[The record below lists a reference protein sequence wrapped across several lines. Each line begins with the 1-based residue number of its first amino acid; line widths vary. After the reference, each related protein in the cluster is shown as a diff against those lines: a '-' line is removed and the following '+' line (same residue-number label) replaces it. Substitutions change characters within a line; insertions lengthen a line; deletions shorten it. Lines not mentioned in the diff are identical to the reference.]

1 MMRFL
6 TKTRSKKI
14 DDSSILEIKEEL
26 ASLKNQVANQKKT
39 ISEYAK
45 ALRETSLALENLCF
59 EMTLIGK
66 WVAEKAAAEDAENE
80 LATAFGVSKSDDDE
94 YLN

>member
-6 TKTRSKKI
+6 TKTRSKKN
-14 DDSSILEIKEEL
+14 DDSSTPEIKEEL
-26 ASLKNQVANQKKT
+26 ANLKIQVAEQQKT
-39 ISEYAK
+39 ISAL
-45 ALRETSLALENLCF
+45 ADMLRETSLAMENLCF

-66 WVAEKAAAEDAENE
+66 WVAERAAAEDAENE
-80 LATAFGVSKSDDDE
+80 LATAFGMSKSDDDE